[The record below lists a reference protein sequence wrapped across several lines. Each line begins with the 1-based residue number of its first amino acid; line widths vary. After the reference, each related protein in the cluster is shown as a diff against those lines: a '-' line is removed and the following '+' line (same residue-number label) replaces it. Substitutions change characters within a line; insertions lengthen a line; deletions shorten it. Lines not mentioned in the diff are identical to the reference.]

1 MSQPQLWVLAGPNGA
16 GKSTIARRHIIG
28 RVPFVN
34 ADDIAYQLDP
44 SDVNSPA
51 AHLRAG
57 RLAVEEREGRLA
69 RRETFA
75 METTLTGKSEL
86 ALMRRAAEAGYK
98 VNLIFVGLDDVA
110 LSAARVHARV
120 RRGGHNVPKDAILR
134 RYGRSMEALPE
145 ALSIAHRAWVFDNSD
160 SRRRLLLK
168 RDQGEVKKL
177 SADLSAWAEQAIPQH
192 LRRKAHKRGG
202 R

>member
-34 ADDIAYQLDP
+34 ADDIAYQLNP

-75 METTLTGKSEL
+75 MENHADRKE
-86 ALMRRAAEAGYK
+86 RAGA
-98 VNLIFVGLDDVA
+98 VA
-110 LSAARVHARV
+110 S
-120 RRGGHNVPKDAILR
+120 G
-134 RYGRSMEALPE
+134 GRS
-145 ALSIAHRAWVFDNSD
+145 
-160 SRRRLLLK
+160 RL
-168 RDQGEVKKL
+168 QGQL
-177 SADLSAWAEQAIPQH
+177 DLC
-192 LRRKAHKRGG
+192 RTG
-202 R
+202 

>member
-16 GKSTIARRHIIG
+16 GKSTIAHRHIIV

-168 RDQGEVKKL
+168 RNQGEVKKL
-177 SADLSAWAEQAIPQH
+177 SADLSAWAKQAIPQQ
-192 LRRKAHKRGG
+192 LRQKVQKRGS